1 MKKNTIK
8 AKFLVELNKRKT
20 DIVQYLKDLN
30 ESLAE
35 ESKSSAGDKH
45 EVGRAKV
52 QGEIERLSP
61 QLKRVERQIHSVENI
76 SDKPIDVVEIGA
88 LIETDKALL
97 YLAIDFGVFKTEE
110 GPVMITS
117 LASPLGKKL
126 KGKRKGDTIQIGSL
140 NHSILSI
147 S

>member
-1 MKKNTIK
+1 MKKNNIK
-8 AKFLVELNKRKT
+8 AKFLTELNKRRA
-20 DIVQYLKDLN
+20 DIVHYLNDLN

-45 EVGRAKV
+45 EVGRAKI
-52 QGEIERLSP
+52 QNEIERLSP

-76 SDKPIDVVEIGA
+76 SEKPTDEVSIGA

-97 YLAIDFGVFKTEE
+97 YLAIDFGVFKTDE

-117 LASPLGKKL
+117 LSSPLGKNL
-126 KGKRKGDTIQIGSL
+126 LGKIKGDTIKIGSL
-140 NHSILSI
+140 NHVILSI